1 MPHFTFRRGAF
12 AAAVAALAALGVGR
26 EPLPAQEKKVAPPSG
41 VQVFVYPEKLTA
53 KDALSFGEKGE
64 RIEIQGETTLVWVD
78 LAPGARYGHPTECVL
93 ISAAGTR
100 VVKGDWW
107 LVLNGKP
114 LFRDGKDY
122 KVGFPTKLAGG

>member
-1 MPHFTFRRGAF
+1 VPTTFRRGAF
-12 AAAVAALAALGVGR
+12 AAAVAAIAVLGTWGK
-26 EPLPAQEKKVAPPSG
+26 PLPAQEKAGGPPSG
-41 VQVFVYPEKLTA
+41 APQVFVYPEKLTA
-53 KDALSFGEKGE
+53 KDDLSFGGKGE
-64 RIEIQGETTLVWVD
+64 NIEINGETTLVWVD

-114 LFRDGKDY
+114 LFRDGKGY
-122 KVGFPTKLAGG
+122 KVEFPTRLGGR